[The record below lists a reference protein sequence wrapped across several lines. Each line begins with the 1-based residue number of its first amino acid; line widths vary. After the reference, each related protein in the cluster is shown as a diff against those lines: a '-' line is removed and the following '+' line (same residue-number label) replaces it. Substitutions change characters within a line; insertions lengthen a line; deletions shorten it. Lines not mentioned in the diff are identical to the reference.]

1 MSAKLYAYINGKI
14 VPEEKATVSIK
25 THAFNYGTC
34 AFEGMKAFYL
44 GRKRWNLFR
53 LDDHIDRLLRTC
65 DALHIASPATHDE
78 ISTLITKLVLKNSLP
93 KDTYVRPMIY
103 CNPHGLG
110 LGRPVTTDLAIF
122 CQPVNKI
129 HLREFDTLFSKNV
142 RIPPSVVPSIGKI
155 TGTYVG
161 SFIAQREVSERGGT
175 IALMKSIDGHVAEAF
190 GMNLFVVRKNKCYT
204 PSLSA
209 GPLDGITR
217 RSIFEF
223 CRRGLGLKAEERLFT
238 PRFMYN
244 ADEVFLCGTGAG
256 INAVT
261 MIEGRK
267 IGSGKCGPITRELSD
282 LYWSVIHAKNADYE
296 DWCNIVAA

>member
-1 MSAKLYAYINGKI
+1 MYAYINGRI
-14 VPEEKATVSIK
+14 VPEERATISIK

-53 LDDHIDRLLRTC
+53 LHDHVDRLLRSC
-65 DALHIASPATHDE
+65 DVLHISSPKSHDE
-78 ISTLITKLVLKNSLP
+78 IVSLIKRLVIKNSFP
-93 KDTYVRPMIY
+93 EDTYVRPMIY
-103 CNPHGLG
+103 ATPQGLG
-110 LGRPVTTDLAIF
+110 LGKSVSTDLAIF
-122 CQPVNKI
+122 CQPVDKN
-129 HLREFDTLFSKNV
+129 HLREFDAMFSKNV

-161 SFIAQREVSERGGT
+161 SFIAQREVTERGGM
-175 IALMKSIDGHVAEAF
+175 IALMKGIDGHVAEAF
-190 GMNLFVVRKNKCYT
+190 GMNLFVVKRNKCYT
-204 PSLSA
+204 PPLSA

-223 CRRGLGLKAEERLFT
+223 CKNDLGLKVEERLFT

-256 INAVT
+256 INALT
-261 MIEGRK
+261 MIEGHR
-267 IGSGKCGPITRELSD
+267 IGSGKCGQITRKLSD
-282 LYWSVIHAKNADYE
+282 LYQSVTHAKNSDY
-296 DWCNIVAA
+296 DSWNNIVK